1 MFGFFGG
8 FIDLMTQIIEFIYQL
23 PFVSS
28 YGLAIIIFTLAIKFA
43 LFPLTAKQTR
53 SMKAMQDLQ
62 PKMEKIKEK
71 YEDNKEKQQE
81 EMMKLYQENN
91 VNPVAGCLPMILQ
104 LFILIPLYRA
114 ILAMSETFGE
124 TAFLWIGRITDGS
137 LAEPDI
143 ALVII
148 TGLVMVAQTKVTQ
161 SISGGGGGKSGMMM
175 WIMPIMIVFI
185 GFQLPS
191 GIMVYW
197 LTSTLF
203 SVIQQYLL
211 SKETDTEAE
220 AA

>member
-1 MFGFFGG
+1 MIGNLFGN
-8 FIDLMTQIIEFIYQL
+8 FIGLMTSTIEFIYQL
-23 PFVSS
+23 PFVNS

-62 PKMEKIKEK
+62 PKMEKIKSK

-81 EMMKLYQENN
+81 EMMKLYQEHN

-114 ILAMSETFGE
+114 ILAMSETFGDA
-124 TAFLWIGRITDGS
+124 AFLWIGRLTDGS

-143 ALVII
+143 PLVII
-148 TGLVMVAQTKVTQ
+148 TGLVMLAQTKITQ

-175 WIMPIMIVFI
+175 WIMPIMIIFI
-185 GFQLPS
+185 GFQLPA

-197 LTSTLF
+197 VTSTLF

-211 SKETDTEAE
+211 SKETETES

>member
-1 MFGFFGG
+1 MIGNLFGN
-8 FIDLMTQIIEFIYQL
+8 FIGLMTSTIEFIYQL
-23 PFVSS
+23 PFVNS

-62 PKMEKIKEK
+62 PKMEKIKSK

-81 EMMKLYQENN
+81 EMMKLYQEHN

-114 ILAMSETFGE
+114 ILAMSETFGDA
-124 TAFLWIGRITDGS
+124 AFLWIGRLTEGS

-143 ALVII
+143 PLVII
-148 TGLVMVAQTKVTQ
+148 TGLVMLAQTKITQ

-175 WIMPIMIVFI
+175 WIMPIMIIFI
-185 GFQLPS
+185 GFQLPA

-197 LTSTLF
+197 VTSTLF

-211 SKETDTEAE
+211 SKETETES